1 MGQPTTVF
9 NKDDLGRELEKHTQR
24 CMTDDL
30 IQCLLV
36 YEEVLRKQRREK
48 DRPARNNPVIGG
60 SVTVLNAE
68 AADPGTKASQENT
81 CSEK

>member
-1 MGQPTTVF
+1 MGQSTTVF
-9 NKDDLGRELEKHTQR
+9 NKDDSGRELEKHTQR

-60 SVTVLNAE
+60 SVT
-68 AADPGTKASQENT
+68 
-81 CSEK
+81 